1 MLKAIAVVVVIL
13 VAGLG
18 AVLVYA
24 ATLPD
29 EFRVQR
35 RIIIAAPPEA
45 IFPLVNDHHRV
56 AA

>member
-35 RIIIAAPPEA
+35 RIIIAASRLGRPTRKR
-45 IFPLVNDHHRV
+45 IRR
-56 AA
+56 